1 MAPPSGRDDS
11 IPLSRSEEGGSDVS
25 LMASA
30 SDDRDRCD
38 LSASSAS
45 SSPRPRRADGDS
57 SSGGGKAGASAHQN
71 LEALLPGM
79 GGVSPKRRA
88 PHKKEGVGA
97 CGNAS
102 GNAARKPP
110 RGGGG
115 ADGGRCPFGLVGSIA
130 RTIVEEEE
138 EDLAESEGAEGLSR
152 EEGRESGESCEDG
165 GTRGNG
171 GNGGPRDS
179 SSSSIMMQLH
189 TRQQTAQPGLQ
200 QDVKQQQQQQQQQEA
215 QTVQAAQQ
223 DGEEWSISPPGSPQ
237 AATLSGVS
245 AYFCGLPAGCILK
258 RNSQPQQQRQRQQQR
273 QACASC
279 KKRVAES
286 NPPRCLRCRQ
296 AVYCSSKCLSR
307 HLNAHSRSCPG
318 MRASRAAGSKRLGPG
333 LGRVIVVDDDGNEC
347 AYKENNRIPVQPAC
361 SVSSAAES
369 HLSWNCGYQN
379 DGTSVEYSRC
389 ASATNAAATPA
400 PATSYNATKKTA
412 AAAAGRTGVTSPRS
426 GMHSRITPHPS
437 HPSTRTVTPSFAP
450 VPSAAAASASTL
462 SASTS
467 GTASAATGVPGLC
480 MGAA

>member
-1 MAPPSGRDDS
+1 
-11 IPLSRSEEGGSDVS
+11 
-25 LMASA
+25 MASA

-179 SSSSIMMQLH
+179 STL
-189 TRQQTAQPGLQ
+189 TRDIFLPQKFSPVCLTPSHVPSPSGLT
-200 QDVKQQQQQQQQQEA
+200 KP
-215 QTVQAAQQ
+215 
-223 DGEEWSISPPGSPQ
+223 S
-237 AATLSGVS
+237 LSLTFLPLS
-245 AYFCGLPAGCILK
+245 LTPLTPLTHSLPAL
-258 RNSQPQQQRQRQQQR
+258 SPL
-273 QACASC
+273 S
-279 KKRVAES
+279 S
-286 NPPRCLRCRQ
+286 PSLPP
-296 AVYCSSKCLSR
+296 LSR
-307 HLNAHSRSCPG
+307 LPPLF
-318 MRASRAAGSKRLGPG
+318 RASPLSSLSSP
-333 LGRVIVVDDDGNEC
+333 LPLPDSLPC
-347 AYKENNRIPVQPAC
+347 HC
-361 SVSSAAES
+361 VSSAAES